1 MSASKNRSLDWS
13 RCAEGFA
20 DFNIDSGSATKKK
33 IEPVKRKS
41 SESVFS
47 HGNIFEK
54 LAFGYEEDKSQSI
67 TWSSSEDEKVEKIVP
82 VVKKPKRQKTPK
94 TSAPARRSTRRSN

>member
-20 DFNIDSGSATKKK
+20 DFNIDIGSTTKKK
-33 IEPVKRKS
+33 VEPMKRKS
-41 SESVFS
+41 TESVFS

-54 LAFGYEEDKSQSI
+54 MAFGYEEEKSECTILSFCYQ
-67 TWSSSEDEKVEKIVP
+67 
-82 VVKKPKRQKTPK
+82 
-94 TSAPARRSTRRSN
+94 